1 LTPIDTS
8 LGGEELCQHVDEILY
23 YVWDPLYVS
32 DEPDAREQYS
42 SYVPII
48 VSMVKSKLSEEQ
60 IAEYLEKI
68 EQECKTNTAK
78 HADIGLSRR
87 GEREEWIAEILAKWR
102 QEFSWRE
109 YLEKMSITE
118 RSKWVAE
125 MLCSEH
131 AMDSLQQTLAFRVKY
146 YQEKESKLDSTDRE
160 MYKRIDEVLFYIWD
174 PIGANAFVGAPT
186 RDEYRSYVLSLLS
199 LVKSGADKDAI
210 AEHLGTIVYDTIG
223 LSRCRERE
231 EKVAEILVKWR
242 QKIYGDNK

>member
-1 LTPIDTS
+1 MKPIDSS
-8 LGGEELCQHVDEILY
+8 LGSEELCQHVDEILY
-23 YVWDPLYVS
+23 YVWDPLYVL

-42 SYVPII
+42 SYVPKI
-48 VSMVKSKLSEEQ
+48 VSMIRAKLGEEQ

-68 EQECKTNTAK
+68 ERECKTNTAK
-78 HADIGLSRR
+78 HADMRLSQC
-87 GEREEWIAEILAKWR
+87 REKEEKVAEILVKW
-102 QEFSWRE
+102 QQGNSWRE
-109 YLEKMSITE
+109 YLGKMTITE
-118 RSKWVAE
+118 RSKEVAE

-131 AMDSLQQTLAFRVKY
+131 AMDSLQQTLSFRVKY
-146 YQEKESKLDSTDRE
+146 YYEKESKLDSTDRE
-160 MYKRIDEVLFYIWD
+160 MYRRIDEVLFYIWD
-174 PIGANAFVGAPT
+174 PIGVDAFVGAPT
-186 RDEYRSYVLSLLS
+186 RDEYRSYVLGLLS

>member
-1 LTPIDTS
+1 LKPIDTS

-42 SYVPII
+42 FYVPII

-78 HADIGLSRR
+78 HAD
-87 GEREEWIAEILAKWR
+87 
-102 QEFSWRE
+102 
-109 YLEKMSITE
+109 M
-118 RSKWVAE
+118 
-125 MLCSEH
+125 
-131 AMDSLQQTLAFRVKY
+131 
-146 YQEKESKLDSTDRE
+146 
-160 MYKRIDEVLFYIWD
+160 
-174 PIGANAFVGAPT
+174 
-186 RDEYRSYVLSLLS
+186 
-199 LVKSGADKDAI
+199 
-210 AEHLGTIVYDTIG
+210 G

-242 QKIYGDNK
+242 QKLYGDNK